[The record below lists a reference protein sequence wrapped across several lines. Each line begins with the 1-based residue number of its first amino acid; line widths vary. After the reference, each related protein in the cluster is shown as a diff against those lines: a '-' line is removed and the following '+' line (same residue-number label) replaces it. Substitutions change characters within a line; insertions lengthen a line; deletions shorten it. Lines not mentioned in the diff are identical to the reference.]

1 MKIFENSIKKIIKKD
16 IISILDI
23 KPDSNCYYR
32 ALSLYLT
39 NNEENDNYFR
49 NNIYNFIN
57 DNISVYCIDFPY
69 IMNNDEIIELEI
81 MLSSKLLNL
90 NIIVLKYKDKYKGY
104 IQQSKFVSN
113 NLISSIMFL
122 EHVGDILMG
131 ILA

>member
-39 NNEENDNYFR
+39 NNQENDNYFR

-69 IMNNDEIIELEI
+69 IMNND
-81 MLSSKLLNL
+81 
-90 NIIVLKYKDKYKGY
+90 
-104 IQQSKFVSN
+104 
-113 NLISSIMFL
+113 
-122 EHVGDILMG
+122 
-131 ILA
+131 

>member
-1 MKIFENSIKKIIKKD
+1 
-16 IISILDI
+16 
-23 KPDSNCYYR
+23 
-32 ALSLYLT
+32 
-39 NNEENDNYFR
+39 
-49 NNIYNFIN
+49 
-57 DNISVYCIDFPY
+57 
-69 IMNNDEIIELEI
+69 